1 VSKEKEVLVQ
11 ALFYVD
17 GVDPGAADLPDLLR
31 NKFQTEIDNDK
42 IFFSICIPGEN
53 PKINIK
59 DLAIQNNYLSQQIKF
74 WQIKFIPKSNRTKCP
89 KNVITSLI
97 LNLRP
102 R

>member
-1 VSKEKEVLVQ
+1 MKNLKKEKEVLVQ

-31 NKFQTEIDNDK
+31 NKFQTEVDNDK

-74 WQIKFIPKSNRTKCP
+74 WQNLYLKAIE
-89 KNVITSLI
+89 KNVQKT
-97 LNLRP
+97 
-102 R
+102 